1 MKRTKY
7 SIKRDSIVSGSLIDL
22 TTHAWLDSNGN
33 TIPWS
38 GMTTG
43 SYPVSGSIIYN
54 TNTGSLY
61 EGFYQF
67 DGNLWH
73 QLTGSTSVISSK
85 IYPNHQIPIYLD
97 SKADEMGQM
106 VAFDGDI
113 GQNTISANFAYSGI
127 CQSSG
132 YTITV
137 WNTTNFGKQ
146 KNNLKANFTIAWD
159 KDNYHDNLPA
169 NSSKSFLYTQ
179 NGTYNLKIFMQAP
192 WATEVITK
200 EVVVECFVTPT
211 PTMTPTNT
219 VTPTVTKTPTVTPTN
234 TVTPT
239 VTSTVTQTP
248 SVTPT
253 TTTTPTVTPT
263 VTKTVTPTVTPTKTV
278 TPTVTPTKTVTP
290 TPTVTKT
297 PLFCEL
303 GGSAIF
309 VPATPTPTP
318 TPTTTPTVTPTVTP
332 TNTVTPTIT
341 KTPLYCELGGNAV
354 YIPPT
359 PTPTPTNTVTPTVTP
374 TNTVTPTVTTS
385 IDCSFGVDIQIL
397 TPTPTP
403 TPTNT
408 VTPTITPT
416 VTVTTSIDCSFGVD
430 ISILTPTPTPTP
442 TNTVTPTITPTNT
455 VTPTVTTSVDC
466 AFGVDIQILTPTPT
480 PTPTNTVTPTVTPTV
495 TITPSIDCSFGIDV
509 NITTPTPTPTPTNTV
524 TPTVTPTTTVT
535 PTASIDTSFHGIIT
549 PFYPVSGL
557 TGCTSCGGQVTN
569 TYSGTTFKTDNICLD
584 LTNATNGDTIVFTYE
599 AYGRAN
605 RFAIKDNGFTVAYTN
620 FVGDT
625 SGYNP
630 NVYYYPTGA
639 SYGTLTFTYY
649 SGHTYEAIID
659 VAPPPDLLN
668 PTSDSYFYSVSCPL
682 GFSLTQTTQCLAAME
697 FLVRY
702 SDTRGSKPGGHQ
714 CDRGTFNLKA
724 NNVTVGTVY
733 LSNTNGTNDHHN
745 YWPGETSGGDRYNSL
760 TLTNQQVQDIAAATN
775 DGTIQLS
782 LNCALTGGCHESVNW
797 VTVKINNKQIYD
809 GYPSGNFVKINACT
823 GQVVP

>member
-385 IDCSFGVDIQIL
+385 IDCSFGFDIIILTPTPTPTPTVTVTPSIDCSFGIDIQILTPTPTPTPTNTVTPTVTPTNTVTPTVTTSIDCSFGVDIQIL

-430 ISILTPTPTPTP
+430 
-442 TNTVTPTITPTNT
+442 
-455 VTPTVTTSVDC
+455 
-466 AFGVDIQILTPTPT
+466 
-480 PTPTNTVTPTVTPTV
+480 
-495 TITPSIDCSFGIDV
+495 V

-524 TPTVTPTTTVT
+524 TPTITTSVDCSFGIDINITTPTPTPTITPTVT
-535 PTASIDTSFHGIIT
+535 PTNTVTPTLTPSPTSTPEPCDMTYEIVESDEGIIT
-549 PFYPVSGL
+549 ENGSAFIGQENSSNVLAAEYIAPTPTPTPTPTTSSIPPTYVANVHVHQQYPLFDDATHIMYRINDGTLTQLSG
-557 TGCTSCGGQVTN
+557 
-569 TYSGTTFKTDNICLD
+569 TYSGGTMELTITG
-584 LTNATNGDTIVFTYE
+584 LTNNDILKVGVYSNTSQYVV
-599 AYGRAN
+599 YGGSLASN
-605 RFAIKDNGFTVAYTN
+605 SGIYT
-620 FVGDT
+620 GYC
-625 SGYNP
+625 GYNDG
-630 NVYYYPTGA
+630 NVLSFSMSNQNADVYINIPINVDTQN
-639 SYGTLTFTYY
+639 
-649 SGHTYEAIID
+649 GHT
-659 VAPPPDLLN
+659 
-668 PTSDSYFYSVSCPL
+668 SV
-682 GFSLTQTTQCLAAME
+682 
-697 FLVRY
+697 
-702 SDTRGSKPGGHQ
+702 
-714 CDRGTFNLKA
+714 
-724 NNVTVGTVY
+724 
-733 LSNTNGTNDHHN
+733 
-745 YWPGETSGGDRYNSL
+745 ETC
-760 TLTNQQVQDIAAATN
+760 Q
-775 DGTIQLS
+775 
-782 LNCALTGGCHESVNW
+782 
-797 VTVKINNKQIYD
+797 
-809 GYPSGNFVKINACT
+809 
-823 GQVVP
+823 